1 MIKLLIL
8 ADDFTGGLDTGVQF
22 ASRGIST
29 CVITDPAA
37 DFTAEAGDSEV
48 LVVVAETRHIPPAE
62 AYNAVYRAT
71 CKGIEAGIPHIYKKT
86 DSALRGN
93 IGAELTAVLDASGER
108 FLPFI
113 PALPAM
119 NRTTRKGIHYIDGIP
134 VAESVFGRDPFE
146 PVKESEVTKLIAAQS
161 GVPSRNF
168 RIGDL
173 EMPEGIAILDAETE
187 EDLRRIGR
195 ELRQAGVPR
204 ICAGCAG
211 FASVLPDLLGLTG
224 KGTAEIPILRGGLF
238 VLCGSVNPIT
248 QRQLD
253 YGEQNGFE
261 RIHIPP
267 EEKLYPERF
276 PDGEGKET
284 LDRWKRRMEENPWL
298 ILDANDSDPS
308 NRETAE
314 KARKAG
320 MDTEEV
326 RRRISSSL
334 GRILGSMAEVPA
346 ERAMLITG
354 GDTLL
359 QGMNIMKVFRMF
371 PLAEVFPGVVLN
383 RVILHGTERL
393 VMTKSGGFG
402 EESLLADL
410 KAMMEKPQ
418 DESITSTDR

>member
-22 ASRGIST
+22 ASRGVST

-37 DFTAEAGDSEV
+37 DFTAEAGNSQV
-48 LVVVAETRHIPPAE
+48 LVVVAETRHVTPDR
-62 AYNAVYRAT
+62 AYEMVAAAMR
-71 CKGIEAGIPHIYKKT
+71 KGMEAGIPSIYKKT

-93 IGAELTAVLDASGER
+93 IGAELTAVLEASGEKM
-108 FLPFI
+108 LPFI

-119 NRTTRKGIHYIDGIP
+119 NRVTRGGVHYIDGTP
-134 VAESVFGRDPFE
+134 VADSVFGRDPFE
-146 PVKESEVTKLIAAQS
+146 PVRESDVTRLIAAQS
-161 GVPSRNF
+161 EVPARSLTAEE
-168 RIGDL
+168 L
-173 EMPEGIAILDAETE
+173 EGAEGIAVLDAESE
-187 EDLRRIGR
+187 DDLRRIG
-195 ELRQAGVPR
+195 QALAQHGGCR

-211 FASVLPDLLGLTG
+211 FASILPELLRLENGG
-224 KGTAEIPILRGGLF
+224 KPEVPKLGGGLF

-253 YGEQNGFE
+253 FGEQHGFE

-276 PDGEGKET
+276 PDGEGKAALE
-284 LDRWKRRMEENPWL
+284 RWSQRMADNPWM
-298 ILDANDSDPS
+298 ILDANDTDPS

-314 KARKAG
+314 KAAKAG
-320 MDTEEV
+320 LTTEDV
-326 RRRISSSL
+326 RQRISASL
-334 GRILGSMAEVPA
+334 GRILCAMAETPA
-346 ERAMLITG
+346 DRIMLITG

-359 QGMNIMKVFRMF
+359 QGMNSMKVYRMF
-371 PLAEVFPGVVLN
+371 PIAEVFPGVVLS
-383 RVILHGTERL
+383 RVTLCGTERL

-410 KAMMEKPQ
+410 KMMIEEQQEK
-418 DESITSTDR
+418 

>member
-29 CVITDPAA
+29 CVMTDPAA
-37 DFTAEAGDSEV
+37 DFTAEAGESEV
-48 LVVVAETRHIPPAE
+48 LVVVAETRHIPPKE

-71 CKGIEAGIPHIYKKT
+71 CKGIAAGIPHIYKKT

-146 PVKESEVTKLIAAQS
+146 PVRESEVTRLIAAQS
-161 GVPSRNF
+161 GIPARNF
-168 RIGDL
+168 RTGDL
-173 EMPEGIAILDAETE
+173 ERPEGIAVMDAETE
-187 EDLRRIGR
+187 EDLRQIGQA
-195 ELRQAGVPR
+195 LRQAGAGR

-211 FASVLPDLLGLTG
+211 FASVLPEMLELEG
-224 KGTAEIPILRGGLF
+224 KGTAEIPVPRGGLF

-253 YGEQNGFE
+253 YGEKQGFE
-261 RIHIPP
+261 RIHISP
-267 EEKLYPERF
+267 EEKLYPDRF
-276 PDGEGKET
+276 PDGDGREA
-284 LDRWKRRMEENPWL
+284 LDRWKNRMKENPWL
-298 ILDANDSDPS
+298 ILDANDPDPS

-320 MDTEEV
+320 LDTEEV
-326 RRRISSSL
+326 RRRISASL
-334 GRILGSMAEVPA
+334 GRILGAMAEVPA

-359 QGMNIMKVFRMF
+359 QAMNTLKVFRMF

-383 RVILHGTERL
+383 RVTLCGRERL

-410 KAMMEKPQ
+410 RMWMEKA
-418 DESITSTDR
+418 